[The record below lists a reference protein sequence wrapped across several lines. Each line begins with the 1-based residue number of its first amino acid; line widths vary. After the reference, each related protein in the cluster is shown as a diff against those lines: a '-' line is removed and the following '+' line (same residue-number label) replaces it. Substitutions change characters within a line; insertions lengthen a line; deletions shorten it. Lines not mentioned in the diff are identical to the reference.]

1 MRCVVGHMKEDCSDV
16 SHVNGRRKRSAQ
28 DVVLRRSRRAA
39 TSGGTYTVTS
49 RFEVHDESPNDP
61 QAHGTS
67 MDVYIIVLVN

>member
-1 MRCVVGHMKEDCSDV
+1 MTVRTPAVSTPAMWDV
-16 SHVNGRRKRSAQ
+16 GRRKRSVE

-39 TSGGTYTVTS
+39 TSGGTYTVTN

-67 MDVYIIVLVN
+67 MDVYIIALVN